1 MRTAQRAVH
10 KENKLQYVK
19 RLFIYPLV
27 TMEREEI
34 RKAAS
39 LMTNRYSLLSLL
51 NALKEDD
58 LGEKAHPFTM
68 AQLNYF
74 CHPERN
80 ARHYKVFTIPK
91 KSGGVR
97 EISSPVKMLK
107 SFQTYTNIL
116 LQALYEPTT
125 AAMGFVPG
133 RSVVNNAVKHVG
145 MNYVLNI
152 DLKDFFPSIPQARVW
167 GALQSKAVGF
177 NQDVAN
183 AVAGLCCTEIE
194 FYEGK
199 PVLTTED
206 LPDGAETEKRNV
218 LPQGAPTSPILTNI
232 VARNL
237 DRQLKHLAAR
247 FGLNYTRYADD
258 ITFSSM
264 HNVYQVG
271 GEFMTELRR
280 IVTEQNFSI
289 NEKKTRLQKKGSRQE
304 VTGLVVNDRINV
316 TREYVRSIGSLLYVW
331 ERYGYDSAFARFLQH
346 YSPKANCVSPP
357 PMERVLQG
365 KLMYLKMVKGE
376 ESPVW
381 QKLQNRFEKLC
392 SKTPEKKSD
401 INYVAAY
408 TMPAFEKQFST
419 EISFFAKEF
428 SGKKD
433 DSPVVSY
440 GASFKSGDED
450 VIISVSNSCKKLIA
464 SVIDDDKAVA
474 ELKKKL
480 YIAYCKRDEFPYWL
494 VMKSRPRYVYAS
506 TVKRESKD
514 LLFFGP
520 DLPDFD
526 EENPDATHL
535 IKEFVESGFDMKIL
549 EQWSSQK
556 NT

>member
-1 MRTAQRAVH
+1 MSSAFSFT
-10 KENKLQYVK
+10 
-19 RLFIYPLV
+19 PLS
-27 TMEREEI
+27 TMEREDI

-58 LGEKAHPFTM
+58 LGDKAHPFTM

-74 CHPERN
+74 CNPERN

-91 KSGGVR
+91 KSGSVR
-97 EISSPVKMLK
+97 EISAPAKMLK
-107 SFQTYTNIL
+107 SFQTYANVL
-116 LQALYEPTT
+116 LQALYEPTS

-133 RSVVNNAVKHVG
+133 RSVVDNAAKHVG

-177 NQDVAN
+177 NQDIAS

-206 LPDGAETEKRNV
+206 LPDGAKTEKRNV

-247 FGLNYTRYADD
+247 LGLNYTRYADD

-264 HNVYQVG
+264 HNVYKED
-271 GEFMTELRR
+271 GEFMRELRR
-280 IVTEQNFSI
+280 IVSEQNFSI

-304 VTGLVVNDRINV
+304 VTGLVVSDRVNV

-346 YSPKANCVSPP
+346 YTPKAHRVSPP
-357 PMERVLQG
+357 SMERVLQG

-381 QKLQNRFEKLC
+381 KKLQDRFDSLC
-392 SKTPEKKSD
+392 SKRPEKRSD

-419 EISFFAKEF
+419 EIRFFTKEF
-428 SGKKD
+428 PGKKD
-433 DSPVVSY
+433 ESSVISF

-450 VIISVSNSCKKLIA
+450 VIISVSDSCKKLIA
-464 SVIDDDKAVA
+464 SAINDEKALS

-480 YIAYCKRDEFPYWL
+480 YIAYCEHGEFPYWL
-494 VMKSRPRYVYAS
+494 VMKSRPRNIYAS
-506 TVKRESKD
+506 TIKRESED

-526 EENPDATHL
+526 EEQPDATHL

>member
-1 MRTAQRAVH
+1 
-10 KENKLQYVK
+10 
-19 RLFIYPLV
+19 
-27 TMEREEI
+27 MERQEI

-39 LMTNRYSLLSLL
+39 LMTNRYSLLVLL

-58 LGEKAHPFTM
+58 LGDKAHPFTM

-74 CHPERN
+74 CHPTRN
-80 ARHYKVFTIPK
+80 AKHYKVFTIPK

-97 EISSPVKMLK
+97 EISAPVKMLK
-107 SFQTYTNIL
+107 SFQTYTNML
-116 LQALYEPTT
+116 LQALYEPTS

-133 RSVVNNAVKHVG
+133 RSVVDNAEKHVG
-145 MNYVLNI
+145 MNYVLNL

-167 GALQSKAVGF
+167 GALMSKAIGF
-177 NQDVAN
+177 NQDVAS
-183 AVAGLCCTEIE
+183 AVAGLCCTEID
-194 FYEGK
+194 FYDDK
-199 PVLTTED
+199 PVLTTVD
-206 LPDGAETEKRNV
+206 LPKGTKTEKRNV

-237 DRQLKHLAAR
+237 DRQLKHLAAK

-264 HNVYQVG
+264 HNVYQEE

-280 IVTEQNFSI
+280 IVAEQNFTI

-304 VTGLVVNDRINV
+304 VTGLVVSDRVNV
-316 TREYVRSIGSLLYVW
+316 TREYVRSIGSLLYIW

-346 YSPKANCVSPP
+346 YTPKANRVSPP
-357 PMERVLQG
+357 SMERVIQG

-381 QKLQNRFEKLC
+381 QKLQDRFDKLC
-392 SKTPEKKSD
+392 SKKPEKESD

-408 TMPAFEKQFST
+408 TMAAFEKQFST
-419 EISFFAKEF
+419 EISFFTRELP
-428 SGKKD
+428 GKKNEE
-433 DSPVVSY
+433 PVISY

-450 VIISVSNSCKKLIA
+450 IIISVSDSCKKLIA
-464 SVIDDDKAVA
+464 AAINDEKALS

-480 YIAYCKRDEFPYWL
+480 YIAYCKRGEWPFWL
-494 VMKSRPRYVYAS
+494 VMKSRPRNVYAS
-506 TVKRESKD
+506 TVKRKEEERVFWGIGSD
-514 LLFFGP
+514 LIDDYLDDEKP
-520 DLPDFD
+520 DSTL
-526 EENPDATHL
+526 L

-549 EQWSSQK
+549 EKWSSQK
-556 NT
+556 ST

>member
-1 MRTAQRAVH
+1 
-10 KENKLQYVK
+10 
-19 RLFIYPLV
+19 
-27 TMEREEI
+27 
-34 RKAAS
+34 
-39 LMTNRYSLLSLL
+39 MTNRYSLLALL

-58 LGEKAHPFTM
+58 LGDKAHPFTM

-74 CHPERN
+74 CHPARN
-80 ARHYKVFTIPK
+80 AKHYKVFTIPK

-97 EISSPVKMLK
+97 EISAPVKMLK

-116 LQALYEPTT
+116 LQALYEPTS

-133 RSVVNNAVKHVG
+133 RSVVDNARKHVG

-167 GALQSKAVGF
+167 GALMSKAVGF
-177 NQDVAN
+177 NQGVAS

-199 PVLTTED
+199 PVMSTDE
-206 LPDGAETEKRNV
+206 LPNGVKTEKRNV
-218 LPQGAPTSPILTNI
+218 LPQGAPTSPIITNI

-237 DRQLKHLAAR
+237 DRQLKHLADR

-264 HNVYQVG
+264 HNVYHEG

-280 IVTEQNFSI
+280 IVAEQNFSI

-304 VTGLVVNDRINV
+304 VTGLVVSDRVNV
-316 TREYVRSIGSLLYVW
+316 TREYVRSIGSLLYIW

-346 YSPKANCVSPP
+346 YIPKPNRVSPP
-357 PMERVLQG
+357 SMERVLQG

-376 ESPVW
+376 ENPVW
-381 QKLQNRFEKLC
+381 QRLQDRFEKLC

-408 TMPAFEKQFST
+408 TLPAFEKQFST
-419 EISFFAKEF
+419 VISFFTKEF
-428 SGKKD
+428 HGKKD
-433 DSPVVSY
+433 DASEVSY
-440 GASFKSGDED
+440 GASFKSGDQD
-450 VIISVSNSCKKLIA
+450 VIISVSDSCKKLIA
-464 SVIDDDKAVA
+464 SVINDEKAVS

-480 YIAYCKRDEFPYWL
+480 YIAYCKRGEFPYWL
-494 VMKSRPRYVYAS
+494 IMKSRPRSVYAS
-506 TVKRESKD
+506 TVKRENEDMS
-514 LLFFGP
+514 FFSP
-520 DLPDFD
+520 DLPDLD
-526 EENPDATHL
+526 DDKQDSTLL
-535 IKEFVESGFDMKIL
+535 IKAFVESGFDMKIL
-549 EQWSSQK
+549 EKWSSQK

>member
-1 MRTAQRAVH
+1 
-10 KENKLQYVK
+10 
-19 RLFIYPLV
+19 
-27 TMEREEI
+27 
-34 RKAAS
+34 
-39 LMTNRYSLLSLL
+39 MTNRYSLLSLL

-58 LGEKAHPFTM
+58 LGDKAHPFTM

-97 EISSPVKMLK
+97 EISAPVKMLK
-107 SFQTYTNIL
+107 SFQNYTNVL
-116 LQALYEPTT
+116 LQALYEPTS

-133 RSVVNNAVKHVG
+133 RSVVDNAAKHIG

-177 NQDVAN
+177 NKDVAN

-206 LPDGAETEKRNV
+206 LPDGAKTEKRNV

-264 HNVYQVG
+264 HNVYQEG
-271 GEFMTELRR
+271 GEFMAELRR
-280 IVTEQNFSI
+280 IVAEQNFSI

-304 VTGLVVNDRINV
+304 VTGLVVSDRVNV
-316 TREYVRSIGSLLYVW
+316 TREYVRSIGSLLFVW

-346 YSPKANCVSPP
+346 YIPKANRFSPP
-357 PMERVLQG
+357 SMERVLQG

-381 QKLQNRFEKLC
+381 QKLQDRFDSLC
-392 SKTPEKKSD
+392 SKKPEKKSD

-408 TMPAFEKQFST
+408 TLPAFEKQFST
-419 EISFFAKEF
+419 EISFFTKEF
-428 SGKKD
+428 PGKKD
-433 DSPVVSY
+433 DAPVVSY

-450 VIISVSNSCKKLIA
+450 VIISVSDSCKKLIA
-464 SVIDDDKAVA
+464 PAIKDEKALA

-480 YIAYCKRDEFPYWL
+480 YIAYCKRFEFPYWL
-494 VMKSRPRYVYAS
+494 IMKSRPRNVYAS
-506 TVKRESKD
+506 TVKRESED

-526 EENPDATHL
+526 DENHDATHL